1 MKKSRSALT
10 FLLVFVL
17 AAALASLAA
26 CGNGSSGKEP
36 GQVTKDTLS
45 VSSEPTEEVESSE
58 PEDSGVEVSKDPF
71 WVMVVGD
78 DRRAGTVGQYGQY
91 ADGKGRSDTLMLVRV
106 DPKNYKLTL
115 VTVPRDTQAWYNDQ
129 KCKINETYHQGGIE
143 GLKKAVADLTGV
155 EVDHYLITTFVSFQ
169 NLVDDMGGLTID
181 VPIDEG
187 MEDVVTGE
195 YVKFSA
201 GENQTLNGR
210 EALVYARER
219 HAYEAYNGNLQEAF
233 RQTNDR
239 YILSTM
245 IMQILSAT
253 PDKVAD
259 TVRALY
265 KNFETDWDV
274 EEIVAYAKDFC
285 AHRDKIEILSGTG
298 PYDGDIDPE
307 IELWLAYRDED
318 TWKRVIDKVNEGG
331 DPKEIVDIM
340 SVW

>member
-1 MKKSRSALT
+1 MKKSRCILA
-10 FLLVFVL
+10 FLLVFML
-17 AAALASLAA
+17 AAAMASLVA
-26 CGNGSSGKEP
+26 CGGSQESKP
-36 GQVTKDTLS
+36 TKDTLS
-45 VSSEPTEEVESSE
+45 VSSEPTEVVEESSE
-58 PEDSGVEVSKDPF
+58 PADPGVTLRTDPF

-78 DRRAGTVGQYGQY
+78 DRREGTVGKHGQY

-115 VTVPRDTQAWYNDQ
+115 VTVPRDTQAWYKDQ
-129 KCKINETYHQGGIE
+129 KCKINETYHKGGIKA
-143 GLKKAVADLTGV
+143 LKKAVKELTGV
-155 EVDHYLITTFVSFQ
+155 QADYYLITTFVSFQ
-169 NLVDDMGGLTID
+169 NLIDDMGGLTID

-187 MEDVVTGE
+187 MTDVVTGE
-195 YVKFSA
+195 WVEFPA

-239 YILSTM
+239 YILTTM
-245 IMQILSAT
+245 IKQILSGT
-253 PDKVAD
+253 PDKVGAA
-259 TVRALY
+259 VEALF
-265 KNFETDWDV
+265 KNFESDWDV
-274 EEIVAYAKDFC
+274 KEIAGYAKDFC
-285 AHRDKIEILSGTG
+285 AHRDKVEFLSGTG

-318 TWKRVIDKVNEGG
+318 TWARVIEHVNEGG
-331 DPKEIVDIM
+331 DPQDIVSIM

>member
-1 MKKSRSALT
+1 MKKSRSSLA
-10 FLLVFVL
+10 FLLVFML
-17 AAALASLAA
+17 AVALASLVA
-26 CGNGSSGKEP
+26 CGGSQETK
-36 GQVTKDTLS
+36 QKDTLS
-45 VSSEPTEEVESSE
+45 VNSEPAEVEAEESEE
-58 PEDSGVEVSKDPF
+58 PEDPDVTLRTDPF

-78 DRRAGTVGQYGQY
+78 DRREGTVGKHGQY

-115 VTVPRDTQAWYNDQ
+115 VTVPRDTQAWYEDQ
-129 KCKINETYHQGGIE
+129 KCKINETYHKGGIDA
-143 GLKKAVADLTGV
+143 LKKAVKELTGV
-155 EVDHYLITTFVSFQ
+155 EADYYLITTFVSFQ

-187 MEDVVTGE
+187 MTDVVTGDWVE
-195 YVKFSA
+195 FSA
-201 GENQTLNGR
+201 GENQTLNGK

-239 YILSTM
+239 YILKTM
-245 IMQILSAT
+245 IMQILSGT
-253 PDKVAD
+253 PDEVGTA
-259 TVRALY
+259 VEALY

-274 EEIVAYAKDFC
+274 KEIVGYAKKFC
-285 AHRDKIEILSGTG
+285 AHRDKIEILAGTG

-307 IELWLAYRDED
+307 IDLWLAYRDED
-318 TWKRVIDKVNEGG
+318 TWARVIAHVNEGG
-331 DPKEIVDIM
+331 DPTDIVPIM